1 MTVALQLTKCNSN
14 RPITVSQ
21 QSGARGYAGL
31 DEDVTVGTV
40 LDQATGN
47 KGRMVTHPGIVLS
60 VLDPSPCIVL
70 GHGRRVLTKQAS
82 AVQAQRRRSALRP
95 HAARSGLRMAR
106 FWERRH
112 R

>member
-1 MTVALQLTKCNSN
+1 MQLE
-14 RPITVSQ
+14 PPVTVSQ

-47 KGRMVTHPGIVLS
+47 MGRMVRDPGIVLNL
-60 VLDPSPCIVL
+60 LDPTPCIVL
-70 GHGRRVLTKQAS
+70 GSRAPRPHRAGVCGTSS
-82 AVQAQRRRSALRP
+82 AGRSALRP
-95 HAARSGLRMAR
+95 HAARYGLRMAG
-106 FWERRH
+106 FWDRRH